1 MRRRKCGA
9 FLHSSGL
16 TGVIA
21 YVLSTDEYR
30 AVFEA
35 SPDGILVV
43 CRDGK
48 IKDVNP
54 MMEVLFGYAREELL
68 DEPVEMLVPEVFR
81 TAHVEH
87 RSRFVKNPHA
97 RPMGVGM
104 ELRGRCKD
112 GSEFPME
119 ISLSPWQTDRAGG
132 LRVVCTVR
140 DITDRKRLQDFSEGA
155 LRSVEE
161 ERQRIARELHDDT
174 AQRLATLMLRVRLIG
189 RETSRERLSTLLE
202 ELREEILDAAE
213 GVKRIARGLR
223 PPELEEVGLGLALVA
238 HARGLREGA
247 GFDVELNVEPVEHCL
262 GIDAKL
268 ALYRIIQE
276 SLSNAVRHSGA
287 GRARVVLRAEDGVV
301 TAVVEDDG
309 RGFNPARLS
318 DKGAGLGLVGM
329 QERALMLGG
338 RVTVDSTPGEGTRVR
353 IEVPSSAV
361 EARNV

>member
-1 MRRRKCGA
+1 M
-9 FLHSSGL
+9 
-16 TGVIA
+16 
-21 YVLSTDEYR
+21 LSTEEYR
-30 AVFEA
+30 AVFESA
-35 SPDGILVV
+35 PDGIVVV

-54 MMEVLFGYAREELL
+54 MVEVLFGFAREELL
-68 DEPVEMLVPEVFR
+68 DEPVEMLVPEAFR
-81 TAHVEH
+81 RAHLEH
-87 RSRFVKNPHA
+87 RSRYMRNPHS

-104 ELRGRCKD
+104 ELRGRRKD

-119 ISLSPWQTDRAGG
+119 ISLSPWQTDLEGG

-174 AQRLATLMLRVRLIG
+174 AQRLATLMLRVRVIS
-189 RETSRERLSTLLE
+189 REQNAERLSTLLE

-223 PPELEEVGLGLALVA
+223 PPELEEVGLGLALLA
-238 HARGLREGA
+238 HVRGLREGA
-247 GFDVELNVEPVEHCL
+247 GFEVEITVDPVEHIL
-262 GIDAKL
+262 GIDEKL
-268 ALYRIIQE
+268 GLYRIIQE

-287 GRARVVLRAEDGVV
+287 GSARVVVRADDGLV

-309 RGFNPARLS
+309 RGFNPATVS

-329 QERALMLGG
+329 QERALMMGG